1 MNTYEITGKKPE
13 QGVESFSWD
22 TITEQIRA
30 YNFIEADKQF
40 KKMHPDYTMV
50 NAPRLLSFSRRA
62 LI

>member
-30 YNFIEADKQF
+30 YNF
-40 KKMHPDYTMV
+40 MV